1 MTFGIRYPQKPC
13 TLTCTSMSVGSG
25 PTMTTHDVVFTSD
38 AARTARTHLLQHY
51 GRGHAQEDLAFAL
64 WRPSTGQSR
73 QTAIIDE
80 IILPGPDDRQLHGT
94 ASFEPAYL
102 ARALNLAIAGTS
114 GLAFMHSH
122 PTDGW
127 QGMSPTDVRA
137 ERDILSYAAGAT
149 RLPLVGLTIGTDG
162 YWSARFWRRRGGRMV
177 RSDCAKVRVVGPT
190 TYNLF
195 YNDHVLPPPP
205 RRRILSRTFDT
216 WGRTAQ
222 DSLARLHV
230 GIVGLGSVGCIV
242 AEAIARIGV
251 SQITL
256 IDPDRVEEH
265 NLDRLLFGTI
275 RDVGA
280 AKVTL
285 AARHLRRHAT
295 ARDVRLRSFAL
306 SIQDGSAYR
315 AALDCDVLF
324 SCVDRPVPRDVLN
337 YIATAHLIPV
347 IDGGVAV
354 EYHESHDHLLSAH
367 WRAHLVTPYHQCL
380 RCNRQYSSSMVVVEL
395 DGSLDDP
402 TYVANLPRTGPYQ
415 NQNVFPFSL
424 SSAAMEVNLFLR
436 YLMCVDWWPLIRQQ
450 DYQFVTGSM
459 RTINAECDSNCSFRS
474 RRAKGDAIEPP
485 YLYESPRPS
494 TIRRLL
500 QRFIGF
506 FYRGSSTP

>member
-1 MTFGIRYPQKPC
+1 
-13 TLTCTSMSVGSG
+13 
-25 PTMTTHDVVFTSD
+25 
-38 AARTARTHLLQHY
+38 
-51 GRGHAQEDLAFAL
+51 
-64 WRPSTGQSR
+64 
-73 QTAIIDE
+73 
-80 IILPGPDDRQLHGT
+80 
-94 ASFEPAYL
+94 
-102 ARALNLAIAGTS
+102 
-114 GLAFMHSH
+114 
-122 PTDGW
+122 
-127 QGMSPTDVRA
+127 
-137 ERDILSYAAGAT
+137 
-149 RLPLVGLTIGTDG
+149 
-162 YWSARFWRRRGGRMV
+162 MV
-177 RSDCAKVRVVGPT
+177 RSDCTKVRVVGPT
-190 TYNLF
+190 AYNLF
-195 YNDHVLPPPP
+195 FNDHSLPPPP
-205 RRRILSRTFDT
+205 RRRVLSRTFDT

-256 IDPDRVEEH
+256 IDPDHVEEH

-280 AKVTL
+280 AKVAL
-285 AARHLRRHAT
+285 ASRHLRRHAT
-295 ARDVRLRSFAL
+295 ARNVRLRSFAL
-306 SIQDGSAYR
+306 SVQDRRAYR

-324 SCVDRPVPRDVLN
+324 SCVDRPLPRDVLN
-337 YIATAHLIPV
+337 YIATAHLVPV

-402 TYVANLPRTGPYQ
+402 SYVANLPRIGPYQ

-436 YLMCVDWWPLIRQQ
+436 YMLCLDWWPLVRQQ

-459 RTINAECDSNCSFRS
+459 RTINAECDAHCSFRN
-474 RRAKGDAIEPP
+474 RRAKGDAAEPP
-485 YLYESPRPS
+485 YLYESPHTS
-494 TIRRLL
+494 TLRRVLR
-500 QRFIGF
+500 RFMNF
-506 FYRGSSTP
+506 FYRGLSTP